1 MDLMDLDAGPFGEW
15 EWREVPRR
23 ETDEVVGFESRNGEG
38 AVREVD
44 KAS

>member
-1 MDLMDLDAGPFGEW
+1 MDLDAGPFGEW
-15 EWREVPRR
+15 ERTEGPRR
-23 ETDEVVGFESRNGEG
+23 YVDEVVGCGSRNGEG